1 MVKKWMAWVNFAAA
15 GIVAVLLLATVYLLA
30 MKPKQFPLEDSTVRK
45 LNVPKGAFAKPAQY
59 YDAIKEPVFSLKFA
73 PLSVQLPDLR
83 RQLNY
88 FGRNGRPDAKDE
100 SPVLYFA
107 FGTNKVP
114 SSILPGQRYYLI
126 YDKPQKQ
133 YAFSPDNAETSL
145 WIEVTSHGNQVAVK
159 VRMKGDNGQIISEPA
174 SNADF
179 ALAEKEYAR
188 TGGSTWELG
197 KWRVDGTLLARQKAK
212 WYGIDR
218 FLEKHGGEEFK
229 GYEHKQ
235 RIDFGEPD
243 EIYSVYIG
251 PEDCMIWKEGR
262 WQVFKPSKETLG
274 YPLLCVKKVDE
285 RIINLELWDVEGKGK
300 IILNLLKTTEAWLPQ
315 NLMQGFRFMGARTRS
330 QFVFEINKER
340 MLLRPQDWLV
350 LTDKGWQKLVTPEEI
365 DNYVARKI
373 VGPLFVFD
381 GIGKKDDRQVIMG
394 TLFNSARTEM
404 VPIELPL
411 QGAGPSNGSDKDQK
425 LKGPHSASMKRTQ
438 GIERGHGNE
447 PPMPNE
453 N

>member
-1 MVKKWMAWVNFAAA
+1 MVKKWMTWVNFAAA
-15 GIVAVLLLATVYLLA
+15 GIIAVLLLATVYLLA
-30 MKPKQFPLEDSTVRK
+30 MKPKEFPLEESTVRK
-45 LNVPKGAFAKPAQY
+45 LNIPKGSFAKPAQY

-73 PLSVQLPDLR
+73 PLSLQLPDLR

-107 FGTNKVP
+107 FGANKVP
-114 SSILPGQRYYLI
+114 LPILPGQRYYLV
-126 YDKPQKQ
+126 YDKSQKQ
-133 YAFSPDNAETSL
+133 YAFSPDNAETPL
-145 WIEVTSHGNQVAVK
+145 WIEVTLHGNQVAVK
-159 VRMKGDNGQIISEPA
+159 VRMKGDNGQVISEPA

-188 TGGSTWELG
+188 NGGTSWELG

-243 EIYSVYIG
+243 EIYSVYVG

-262 WQVFKPSKETLG
+262 WQVFKPGKETLG

-285 RIINLELWDVEGKGK
+285 RIINLELWDVEGKSK
-300 IILNLLKTTEAWLPQ
+300 IILNLLKTNEAWLPQ
-315 NLMQGFRFMGARTRS
+315 NLMQGFKFMGARTRS

-381 GIGKKDDRQVIMG
+381 GIGKKDDRQVILG
-394 TLFNSARTEM
+394 TLFNAARTEM
-404 VPIELPL
+404 APIELPL
-411 QGAGPSNGSDKDQK
+411 QGSGPSNSTDKDQK
-425 LKGPHSASMKRTQ
+425 LKGPNASMKRAQ
-438 GIERGHGNE
+438 GIERGNGNE
-447 PPMPNE
+447 PSAPNE